1 MTIFKKKKIDKKQLK
16 AFQGLL
22 EKEKKEL
29 EDKIADLNLKEKDMA
44 IKMPDFTASEDSSIE
59 ADEIEELNNL
69 LSLKLVWEGD
79 LARINDAL
87 ERMKAG
93 TYGICEECGELIEE
107 ARLRIEPAA
116 QTCTKCV
123 KKKNTASA

>member
-1 MTIFKKKKIDKKQLK
+1 MTIFKKKKMDKKQLK
-16 AFQGLL
+16 EFQELL

-116 QTCTKCV
+116 QICAKCL